1 MALPL
6 PEKFT
11 QRIQQQL
18 KEEAVAFNKALL
30 QPSPTSIRVNN
41 KKFFQELP
49 YEKVPWAQAG
59 YYLNQR
65 PLFVFDPLWHSG
77 AYYVQEASSM
87 LVATVFQQLYT
98 EAENVNVLDLCAAPG
113 GKTTLLA
120 SLLSENSLLVANEVI
135 AARNSLLRE
144 NNIRWGASNIVVTQN
159 DAQDFQ
165 KVPAFFNAI
174 FIDAPCS
181 GEGLFRKEPEAVN
194 EWSEANLA
202 LCAARQKRIV
212 ADVLPALK
220 QGGYLIYST
229 CTYNPEENEVQIK
242 NLIAEHHLVPIKI
255 SFNPEWGIVED
266 ENFGLHCY
274 PHKVKGEGFFI
285 NVLQKVNAENESAA
299 RLKNKLNIISAAERS
314 KLDVLLQAPEN
325 FEWINHKETFHFFPK
340 EKVNLFNQLLQSL
353 HIKMFGTAAAQIKQ
367 HDIIPQH
374 DLALATSF
382 NKNAFNRVNV
392 THTEA
397 LKFLRKDNFEAAASQ
412 GWNIVQYNNVPLGFI
427 KANQHRINN
436 YYPVEW
442 RIRKALGNEPL
453 WSAVE
458 I

>member
-1 MALPL
+1 MALTL
-6 PEKFT
+6 PQKFT

-18 KEEAVAFNKALL
+18 LEATPAFNEALL
-30 QPSPTSIRVNN
+30 QPAPTSIRINN
-41 KKFFQELP
+41 KKIFKELP
-49 YEKVPWAQAG
+49 YEKVPWSQAG
-59 YYLNQR
+59 YYLNHR

-87 LVATVFQQLYT
+87 LVATVFKQLY
-98 EAENVNVLDLCAAPG
+98 AETDNINVLDLCAAPG

-144 NNIRWGASNIVVTQN
+144 NITRWGASNTVVTQN
-159 DAQDFQ
+159 DAHDFQ

-242 NLIAEHHLVPIKI
+242 NLIAEHDLVPIKI

-285 NVLQKVNAENESAA
+285 NVLQKVNAENEPAT
-299 RLKNKLNIISAAERS
+299 RLKNKLNIISTAERN

-325 FEWINHKETFHFFPK
+325 FEWINHKETFHFFPN

-367 HDIIPQH
+367 YDIIPQH

-382 NKNAFNRVNV
+382 NKNAFNRINV
-392 THTEA
+392 TNTEA

-412 GWNIVQYNNVPLGFI
+412 GWNIIQYNNVPLGFI